1 MYDALS
7 VLKGRYTKMIEAIMR
22 NLKAEAEVMEILNYP
37 NVEFLMPGVE
47 LLGKDEHGKNGISL
61 SKLFDC
67 QTPEYNEFSEFLK
80 EENVYAEGTFS
91 KKIIDAYVG
100 RIFGQ
105 SQLLSVVSKLM
116 SDNNSIND
124 EITTMVDFLTMYART
139 INDCH
144 YYALTID
151 PEQIDT
157 ALCGAFEFNQ
167 YYDQFMIDNED
178 KLKLIPSIVSCA
190 LSYMNLKSIFGDN
203 TASDIVYSV
212 NSTLIMYNTK
222 EKYGFVFNDNDDIMM
237 KQKIKE
243 MLDAVA
249 SINTSNFDKCALI
262 IDDASATLA
271 SLLLKYAKS

>member
-7 VLKGRYTKMIEAIMR
+7 VLKGKYTKMIEAIMR
-22 NLKAEAEVMEILNYP
+22 NLKTEAEVMEILNYP
-37 NVEFLMPGVE
+37 NVEFLMPGVK
-47 LLGKDEHGKNGISL
+47 LLDKNEHGKNGISL

-80 EENVYAEGTFS
+80 EENVYAEGTYS
-91 KKIIDAYVG
+91 RKIIDAYLG
-100 RIFGQ
+100 KIFGQ
-105 SQLLSVVSKLM
+105 SQLLSIVSKLM

-139 INDCH
+139 INGCQ
-144 YYALTID
+144 YYALID
-151 PEQIDT
+151 I
-157 ALCGAFEFNQ
+157 ALCGAFEFNK

-178 KLKLIPSIVSCA
+178 KLKLIPSIASCA

-203 TASDIVYSV
+203 IASDIVYSV

-237 KQKIKE
+237 QQKIKE
-243 MLDAVA
+243 MLDAAA
-249 SINTSNFDKCALI
+249 SINTSNFEKCALI

-271 SLLLKYAKS
+271 SILFKYAKSGR

>member
-1 MYDALS
+1 
-7 VLKGRYTKMIEAIMR
+7 MIEAIMR
-22 NLKAEAEVMEILNYP
+22 NLKSEAEVMKILNYP

-47 LLGKDEHGKNGISL
+47 LLDKDEHGKNGISL
-61 SKLFDC
+61 SKLFDL

-80 EENVYAEGTFS
+80 EENIYAEGTYS
-91 KKIIDAYVG
+91 KKIIDAYLG
-100 RIFGQ
+100 KIFGQ
-105 SQLLSVVSKLM
+105 SQLLSTVSKLM
-116 SDNNSIND
+116 NDNNSITD

-139 INDCH
+139 INSCQ
-144 YYALTID
+144 YYAL
-151 PEQIDT
+151 IDT
-157 ALCGAFEFNQ
+157 ALCGAFEFNK

-178 KLKLIPSIVSCA
+178 KLKLIPNIVSCA

-212 NSTLIMYNTK
+212 NSTLIVYNTK

-243 MLDAVA
+243 MLDAAA